1 MEKKKTPIIQQQ
13 YMNTISMML
22 VGFGFFP
29 GKSQLY
35 TPHCAHVD
43 GFSLPIEVA
52 VLVAK

>member
-29 GKSQLY
+29 KICKIY
-35 TPHCAHVD
+35 TLGQWDNVD
-43 GFSLPIEVA
+43 GDSFILYQ
-52 VLVAK
+52 